1 MCALTFSYY
10 VLVGGMTAAK
20 NNYMK
25 QNPKASLSHYL
36 GSIQKDM
43 RMEGRDLK

>member
-10 VLVGGMTAAK
+10 VLVGGMTVAK

-25 QNPKASLSHYL
+25 QNPEASLNCYL
-36 GSIQKDM
+36 GCVQKDM
-43 RMEGRDLK
+43 RIEGRYLK